1 MGLNKTHSAASVCR
15 PTPSIHRQEISV
27 QEHFSYGWFPGS
39 SRRHHRRALQT
50 CSCDH
55 SADPKL
61 LPSWIGLLLPRL
73 GPTGL
78 RDKGLWR
85 LYDENGVDAEYP
97 DLYLSILIVPVAELE
112 SIWRLCDEKVLTL
125 SVLIYTYRPSSSRR
139 LEAG

>member
-1 MGLNKTHSAASVCR
+1 
-15 PTPSIHRQEISV
+15 
-27 QEHFSYGWFPGS
+27 
-39 SRRHHRRALQT
+39 
-50 CSCDH
+50 
-55 SADPKL
+55 L

-125 SVLIYTYRPSSSRR
+125 SVLIYTHRPSSSRR